1 MDGGDVYYKSA
12 LNRTD
17 KHGTWSGSL
26 DILGAEDFYERTGD
40 PEKKT
45 LVYDLLK
52 TWLKYNPTP
61 WSWDG
66 WNDDIG
72 WFTLA
77 LVRGYQITGNQT
89 FLGTAK
95 YGFDYAFGRGW
106 DTQHNDGGI
115 WEENPEYTALSN
127 DSLGK
132 VAAILYQTT
141 HDQGYLQKAVQIYA
155 WVKTHLVNAETGQVN
170 RGVDQNGKVDTG
182 TAVYNQ
188 GTFVDYANLLYETT
202 GNQDYYDDAKKAIDF
217 AKDHL
222 TMNGIFSNKADYLN
236 TWADEM
242 ARGIGHFV
250 RDNRL
255 WDIYHPWM
263 LQNANAIL
271 KNRRPD
277 LNITWNAWDQPTP
290 NDNSLMANDIGG
302 IRTIQNKQ
310 TGLVIDSA
318 GTYGNGK
325 PAIQWGLNNTDNK
338 NLNQRWLLT
347 QNSDNSWNIVNLAT
361 WQALDCPGGKDTE
374 NLTMIQ
380 WFPHRGDNQRWWID
394 RQDGDDGEYKIWN
407 QGSGKALDGGLSKE
421 NGAMLLQRGWD
432 GCER

>member
-1 MDGGDVYYKSA
+1 MAGPVAAAALGQGDAETMFNALNSALLIRDGGDVYYKSA

-115 WEENPEYTALSN
+115 WEENPEYTAKKNPPTQATKEALSN

-290 NDNSLMANDIGG
+290 NDNSLMAS
-302 IRTIQNKQ
+302 KF
-310 TGLVIDSA
+310 VSA
-318 GTYGNGK
+318 VV
-325 PAIQWGLNNTDNK
+325 
-338 NLNQRWLLT
+338 WL
-347 QNSDNSWNIVNLAT
+347 Q
-361 WQALDCPGGKDTE
+361 
-374 NLTMIQ
+374 
-380 WFPHRGDNQRWWID
+380 
-394 RQDGDDGEYKIWN
+394 
-407 QGSGKALDGGLSKE
+407 
-421 NGAMLLQRGWD
+421 
-432 GCER
+432 